1 MRPARASYNKF
12 SARLMMIPKKNTPI
26 HWHYFIA
33 LENDISQ
40 FSRFLEIAES
50 NFSSYS
56 IELGR
61 ILFAAASEVDVI
73 AKKYCQ
79 KLENSCAADNI
90 GNYKTIITKHHPD
103 FNAIKVHLPRF
114 GLTLTPWNKWR
125 TDTQPLW
132 WRAYTRVKYERHE
145 HFAEA
150 NLKNAL
156 NAVAALYVLQ
166 IFLYRRE
173 AEAGELTPNPQLFL
187 IGETPTLD
195 ATTGNHEKGLIYNFV
210 SAGDEG

>member
-1 MRPARASYNKF
+1 
-12 SARLMMIPKKNTPI
+12 MIPKNNTPI

-61 ILFAAASEVDVI
+61 ILFAAASEIDVV

-79 KLENSCAADNI
+79 KIEPNFTADNI
-90 GNYKTIITKHHPD
+90 GNYKTIITKHYPD
-103 FNAIKVHLPRF
+103 FNTIKVHLPRF

-132 WRAYTRVKYERHE
+132 WRAYTKVKYERHE

-166 IFLYRRE
+166 IFLYRHE
-173 AEAGELTPNPQLFL
+173 AEAGELCPNPQIFL
-187 IGETPTLD
+187 IGEPFTLD
-195 ATTGNHEKGLIYNFV
+195 MPVRGHEKTLVYKFV
-210 SAGDEG
+210 PANSKAPA

>member
-1 MRPARASYNKF
+1 
-12 SARLMMIPKKNTPI
+12 MIPQKQTAI
-26 HWHYFIA
+26 HWNYFIA
-33 LENDISQ
+33 LENDLSQ

-61 ILFAAASEVDVI
+61 ILFSAASEVDVV
-73 AKKYCQ
+73 AKKYCHTI
-79 KLENSCAADNI
+79 EHNCTADNI
-90 GNYKTIITKHHPD
+90 GNYKTVITKHHPN
-103 FNAIKVHLPRF
+103 FSAIKVHLPRF

-125 TDTQPLW
+125 TETQPLW
-132 WRAYTRVKYERHE
+132 WRAYTKVKYERHE

-166 IFLYRRE
+166 ILLYRKE
-173 AEAGELTPNPQLFL
+173 AEAGELSPNPQLFL
-187 IGETPTLD
+187 IGEPFRLD
-195 ATTGNHEKGLIYNFV
+195 TAAGSHERALVYKLSPESSKA
-210 SAGDEG
+210 SA

>member
-1 MRPARASYNKF
+1 
-12 SARLMMIPKKNTPI
+12 MILQKQSII
-26 HWHYFIA
+26 HWNYFIA

-61 ILFAAASEVDVI
+61 ILFAASSEVDVV
-73 AKKYCQ
+73 AKKYC
-79 KLENSCAADNI
+79 KILEHNCPADNI
-90 GNYKTIITKHHPD
+90 GNYKTIITKYHPD
-103 FNAIKVHLPRF
+103 FNSIKVHLPRF

-132 WRAYTRVKYERHE
+132 WRAYTKVKYERHE

-166 IFLYRRE
+166 IFLYRKE
-173 AEAGELTPNPQLFL
+173 AESGKLSPNPQLFL
-187 IGETPTLD
+187 IGEPFTFD
-195 ATTGNHEKGLIYNFV
+195 TTIGEQERALVYKFAPENSKAPE
-210 SAGDEG
+210 

>member
-1 MRPARASYNKF
+1 
-12 SARLMMIPKKNTPI
+12 MIPQNQKTI
-26 HWHYFIA
+26 HWNYFIA
-33 LENDISQ
+33 LENDLAQ
-40 FSRFLEIAES
+40 FSRFLEIAEP

-61 ILFAAASEVDVI
+61 ILFAAASEVDVV
-73 AKKYCQ
+73 AKKYCL
-79 KLENSCAADNI
+79 KLENNCTADNI
-90 GNYKTIITKHHPD
+90 GNYKTIITKHYPI
-103 FNAIKVHLPRF
+103 FNATKVHLPRF

-132 WRAYTRVKYERHE
+132 WRAYTKVKYERHE
-145 HFAEA
+145 HFTEA

-166 IFLYRRE
+166 IFLYRQE

-187 IGETPTLD
+187 IGEPFTLEISPNGYGK
-195 ATTGNHEKGLIYNFV
+195 AYVYKFV
-210 SAGDEG
+210 TASSNTSS